1 MLNWVCVPPGRR
13 ELGQMVEDKPGG
25 PGEEASSG
33 RRRKAGMEPERL
45 HVSER
50 SEGQPKGGR
59 AGLCSFKSNA
69 QSVGSLLLLAHRSTA
84 RSPPAG
90 LESLLANQKEPQL

>member
-1 MLNWVCVPPGRR
+1 MLNRDCVPPGRR

-33 RRRKAGMEPERL
+33 RRRKAGMEP
-45 HVSER
+45 VSER

-84 RSPPAG
+84 RSPPAR
-90 LESLLANQKEPQL
+90 LSLFWPIRRNLSSKGPG